1 MILALPIVVRIV
13 AVAPLMALADRG
25 IGPRRLITGA
35 CCAVALVYVALL
47 RAEGF
52 VLLGALVVLM
62 ALAHAPIIP
71 AADLVTIQAI
81 RRDRRLDYGRIRL
94 WGSIAFLAAS
104 IGGGYIL
111 GALPADA
118 VIWLLL
124 GLAVTAMATAWL
136 VVPDGMAANADPDAP
151 RPAGGR
157 EHLPL
162 SLWYV
167 IGAAACTQASH
178 AALYAFGSIHWRDL
192 GFSSATIGWLW
203 AVGVVA
209 EILVFAALG
218 KSVGRGT
225 AAFGLIL
232 AGAGTAALRFAALAA
247 DPGLPATFAL
257 QMLHGLTFGA
267 THLGAM
273 AALALLA
280 PEAARGRAQGV
291 MSVSPSARH
300 GGRHGCER
308 LRSSGRPGRPCSWRW
323 CRSPPPASSSRC
335 SHCEAFGLS
344 PTEPATAGERC
355 CRRSAARSRD
365 RGRGA
370 AGRRGRR
377 SGPAAQ
383 GAAPAPCAS
392 EVPTMQ
398 PIMSAKP
405 SRSASPASASASV
418 RPPVLSSLTLTAS

>member
-1 MILALPIVVRIV
+1 M
-13 AVAPLMALADRG
+13 
-25 IGPRRLITGA
+25 
-35 CCAVALVYVALL
+35 
-47 RAEGF
+47 
-52 VLLGALVVLM
+52 
-62 ALAHAPIIP
+62 
-71 AADLVTIQAI
+71 
-81 RRDRRLDYGRIRL
+81 
-94 WGSIAFLAAS
+94 
-104 IGGGYIL
+104 
-111 GALPADA
+111 
-118 VIWLLL
+118 IWLLL

-136 VVPDGMAANADPDAP
+136 VVPDGMAANVDPDAP
-151 RPAGGR
+151 RPARGR
-157 EHLPL
+157 VRLPL

-232 AGAGTAALRFAALAA
+232 AGAGSAALRFAALAA

-267 THLGAM
+267 THLGTM

-291 MSVSPSARH
+291 MSAAQALAMAAGTVASGPIFRAAGPAVFLAMVPLAAAGLVFALLGNAKLSGSAPQR
-300 GGRHGCER
+300 RR
-308 LRSSGRPGRPCSWRW
+308 RRVR
-323 CRSPPPASSSRC
+323 
-335 SHCEAFGLS
+335 
-344 PTEPATAGERC
+344 RC

-365 RGRGA
+365 RGPGA

-377 SGPAAQ
+377 SGR
-383 GAAPAPCAS
+383 AAPAACAGAMAS

-398 PIMSAKP
+398 PIMRAKP
-405 SRSASPASASASV
+405 APARRLGERQRLGQAAGLVELDVDRVVEPDETAEPVHGRARSRRRRAAPAADGRAGSR
-418 RPPVLSSLTLTAS
+418 RPSRPEAAAR